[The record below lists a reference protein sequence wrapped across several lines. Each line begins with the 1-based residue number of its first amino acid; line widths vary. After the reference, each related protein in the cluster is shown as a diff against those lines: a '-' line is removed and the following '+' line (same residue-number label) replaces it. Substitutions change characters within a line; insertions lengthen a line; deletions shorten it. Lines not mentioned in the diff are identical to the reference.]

1 MVCCSGELQT
11 AVLEAPDASPAHL
24 ANRAALARRA
34 KLWMGDEAATVV
46 DMLEVRG
53 RSYEGVLCLD
63 GVEHPPTRPRPRLLL
78 GLLSTGPGIRLHHP
92 GRDLG
97 IRRAARQRE
106 LSLRETKRPTQVR
119 ALHLCREQIGA
130 GEIHPG

>member
-46 DMLEVRG
+46 DRLEGEDDPV
-53 RSYEGVLCLD
+53 
-63 GVEHPPTRPRPRLLL
+63 
-78 GLLSTGPGIRLHHP
+78 
-92 GRDLG
+92 
-97 IRRAARQRE
+97 RAAVVHGR
-106 LSLRETKRPTQVR
+106 
-119 ALHLCREQIGA
+119 C
-130 GEIHPG
+130 